1 MKSLYSCTQRYE
13 KISYLRSRD
22 LHIIFMDTSKRE
34 IWLDW
39 MRVAAC
45 LMVMLTHSCEP
56 FYLGGEGSLILTR
69 ADAFWVA
76 VLNTLPR
83 AAVALFVVASSY
95 LQFPLHYSTGE
106 FFRKRAVRILVPFL
120 IWTVV
125 YALVWGE
132 PVQNFK
138 DLLMN
143 FNYAAGHLWFVY
155 MIVGL
160 YLVMPLLSPWAE
172 KVGRK
177 ELLVYLGIWLFT
189 TIIPFIRQWIGGP
202 APVIYGPSGIP
213 NPAKFPLWGEASWN
227 TYGLFYYVSGFIGY
241 LLLGLYF
248 RKFVPELSWGR
259 TLSISLPLFLCGF
272 AIGSVGFFSSV
283 MADSGGVF
291 PIEGPVGLAA
301 LWEIPW
307 MNDGLPVALMT
318 IAWILL
324 FRKIKA
330 DNPFYRK
337 CLLPVS
343 NAGYGMYLCHLLLLG
358 AVSAWIRT
366 SALSTPLQILSTAVI
381 SFVGVA
387 LFCVLVQRIPKV
399 GKLII
404 G

>member
-1 MKSLYSCTQRYE
+1 
-13 KISYLRSRD
+13 
-22 LHIIFMDTSKRE
+22 
-34 IWLDW
+34 

-45 LMVMLTHSCEP
+45 FMVMLTHSCEP
-56 FYLGGEGSLILTR
+56 FYLGGEGSLVMSES
-69 ADAFWVA
+69 DAFWVA
-76 VLNTLPR
+76 ALNTLPR

-106 FFRKRAVRILVPFL
+106 FFM
-120 IWTVV
+120 
-125 YALVWGE
+125 
-132 PVQNFK
+132 QNFK
-138 DLLMN
+138 DLLLN

-160 YLVMPLLSPWAE
+160 YLVMPMLSPWAE

-189 TIIPFIRQWIGGP
+189 TLIPFIRQWAGGP

-227 TYGLFYYVSGFIGY
+227 TYGVFYYVSGFIGY

-248 RKFVPELSWGR
+248 RKFVPELSWKK
-259 TLSISLPLFLCGF
+259 TLAIALPLFACGF
-272 AIGSVGFFSSV
+272 AIGSVGFFRGV
-283 MADSGGVF
+283 MGDSGGVF
-291 PIEGPVGLAA
+291 PFEGPVGLAA

-307 MNDGLPVALMT
+307 MNDGLAVALMT

-330 DNPFYRK
+330 DNPFYRRV
-337 CLLPVS
+337 LVPVS

-358 AVSAWIRT
+358 AVSAWIRGM
-366 SALSTPLQILSTAVI
+366 ALPTPVQILATTVI
-381 SFVGVA
+381 SVVGVA
-387 LFCVLVQRIPKV
+387 LFSVLVRRIPKV
-399 GKLII
+399 GRLII